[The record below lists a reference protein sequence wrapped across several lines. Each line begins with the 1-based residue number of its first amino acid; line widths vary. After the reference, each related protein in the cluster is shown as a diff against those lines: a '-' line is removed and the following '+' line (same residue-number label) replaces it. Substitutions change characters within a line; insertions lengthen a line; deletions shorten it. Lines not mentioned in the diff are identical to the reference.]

1 LSGARVK
8 DSTRDAMKR
17 RRFGA
22 RRVGRGGRRG
32 GRTVPGAVHLADATA
47 SESAGLEA
55 SRARVPRACVAR
67 REVTARAIGAACHSL
82 AKLPKVFARSVSD
95 VRICRSHVLLKFLHV
110 SGRPVRKSGKNEKG
124 TRRNHGGVF
133 RVPGRLENIREC
145 TILPGRADPLGP
157 KIPRFLGIF
166 GGSGLESE
174 TQKKCFLYT
183 PKKQPPRQIRQ
194 AAGGCCVHCF
204 VRSTGIGI
212 SRARSAQVRPRQKA
226 FPPRARGPTA
236 VRRPPTHPRAGDDA
250 FRRRRRV
257 FFSCHVECVNNE
269 RVCISPE
276 AQGRRRRAR
285 PVGARAEGA
294 RVPRDATSSSPRA

>member
-1 LSGARVK
+1 
-8 DSTRDAMKR
+8 M
-17 RRFGA
+17 
-22 RRVGRGGRRG
+22 
-32 GRTVPGAVHLADATA
+32 
-47 SESAGLEA
+47 
-55 SRARVPRACVAR
+55 
-67 REVTARAIGAACHSL
+67 SL
-82 AKLPKVFARSVSD
+82 ARLLFSTELHRNQTRALPSD
-95 VRICRSHVLLKFLHV
+95 RPPPLIVDGAFLSEFSAV
-110 SGRPVRKSGKNEKG
+110 CE
-124 TRRNHGGVF
+124 TR
-133 RVPGRLENIREC
+133 
-145 TILPGRADPLGP
+145 
-157 KIPRFLGIF
+157 
-166 GGSGLESE
+166 
-174 TQKKCFLYT
+174 KKCFLYA

-212 SRARSAQVRPRQKA
+212 SRALSAQVRPRQKA

>member
-1 LSGARVK
+1 MSC
-8 DSTRDAMKR
+8 M
-17 RRFGA
+17 
-22 RRVGRGGRRG
+22 
-32 GRTVPGAVHLADATA
+32 
-47 SESAGLEA
+47 
-55 SRARVPRACVAR
+55 
-67 REVTARAIGAACHSL
+67 
-82 AKLPKVFARSVSD
+82 
-95 VRICRSHVLLKFLHV
+95 LKFLHV

-133 RVPGRLENIREC
+133 RVPGRLENIRELC
-145 TILPGRADPLGP
+145 DSPRARGSSRA
-157 KIPRFLGIF
+157 KNSSFFGNFRRFWVGIRNTEKVLF
-166 GGSGLESE
+166 VHA
-174 TQKKCFLYT
+174 
-183 PKKQPPRQIRQ
+183 KKQPPRQIRQ

-257 FFSCHVECVNNE
+257 FFFFSCHVECVNNE

-276 AQGRRRRAR
+276 ARGRRRRAR

-294 RVPRDATSSSPRA
+294 RVPRDASSSSPRA

>member
-1 LSGARVK
+1 MSC
-8 DSTRDAMKR
+8 M
-17 RRFGA
+17 
-22 RRVGRGGRRG
+22 
-32 GRTVPGAVHLADATA
+32 
-47 SESAGLEA
+47 
-55 SRARVPRACVAR
+55 
-67 REVTARAIGAACHSL
+67 
-82 AKLPKVFARSVSD
+82 
-95 VRICRSHVLLKFLHV
+95 LKFLHV
-110 SGRPVRKSGKNEKG
+110 SGRPVRKSGKHEKG

-133 RVPGRLENIREC
+133 RVPGRLENIRELC
-145 TILPGRADPLGP
+145 DSPGRADPLGP

-257 FFSCHVECVNNE
+257 FFFFSCHVECVNNE

-276 AQGRRRRAR
+276 ARGRRRRAR

>member
-1 LSGARVK
+1 MGRHEAASFRGSPCR
-8 DSTRDAMKR
+8 
-17 RRFGA
+17 
-22 RRVGRGGRRG
+22 RGGRRG

-67 REVTARAIGAACHSL
+67 REVTARSIGAACQSL
-82 AKLPKVFARSVSD
+82 AKLPKVFARSCGCAHL
-95 VRICRSHVLLKFLHV
+95 RRSHVMHV
-110 SGRPVRKSGKNEKG
+110 KISTCEWTSSAEKRKTRKRDAVTKPRGCFPSSGTAKISAR
-124 TRRNHGGVF
+124 
-133 RVPGRLENIREC
+133 C

-174 TQKKCFLYT
+174 TRKKCFLYT

-276 AQGRRRRAR
+276 ARGRRRRAR

>member
-1 LSGARVK
+1 
-8 DSTRDAMKR
+8 M
-17 RRFGA
+17 
-22 RRVGRGGRRG
+22 
-32 GRTVPGAVHLADATA
+32 
-47 SESAGLEA
+47 
-55 SRARVPRACVAR
+55 
-67 REVTARAIGAACHSL
+67 
-82 AKLPKVFARSVSD
+82 
-95 VRICRSHVLLKFLHV
+95 LKFLHV
-110 SGRPVRKSGKNEKG
+110 SGRPVRKSGKHEKG
-124 TRRNHGGVF
+124 TRRNQNAFWCFPSSGTAKISA
-133 RVPGRLENIREC
+133 RC

-174 TQKKCFLYT
+174 TRKKCFLYT

-212 SRARSAQVRPRQKA
+212 SRALSAQVRPRQKA

-276 AQGRRRRAR
+276 ARGRRRRAR